1 MILLGHQEFEKTAT
15 REDADIILKIEKDVC
30 HFYAKERYETMY
42 FPCDLEDFIRK
53 IKLFF
58 YDDASDHLHEGF
70 SLDYNILSQ
79 RWF

>member
-1 MILLGHQEFEKTAT
+1 MKNCIKIFFIETEEFLSRFIGDTFLGHQEFEKTAT

-53 IKLFF
+53 IKLF
-58 YDDASDHLHEGF
+58 L
-70 SLDYNILSQ
+70 
-79 RWF
+79 